1 MEKLNM
7 RQVQIE
13 FIDLDYRTRKMHWK
27 DFYKFARKFATEPVI
42 AIDLGTANIRLYV
55 HGRGLVLSE
64 PSLVKIDFKTGLIK
78 SVGIRALE
86 NSSFKDSDLF
96 SPLHE
101 GVIVN
106 VDHAIS
112 LLKPLVERSVKKL
125 GHYKKPKAL
134 VCTPS
139 DVTQQ
144 ELMNLVDATILAGI
158 SSVAVVPEPLA
169 AAIGAGID
177 TSSGYSQML
186 IDIGD
191 GITDIVLIKSGALV
205 KSGAIRVACSN
216 IHRSIETAILENY
229 GIELQY
235 VDVRLLTEQLGL
247 NVTDSEIIVIN
258 GRDCRSKEDKEIE
271 VQADEILQAIN
282 PVTNIILKNIKEF
295 LRNLP
300 DSIACEVIE
309 SGIHLTGGG
318 ACLPGL
324 AERIEKETSITV
336 HRTADPLNA
345 VIDGARQIVVTGL
358 NTDLWKTQGYS

>member
-1 MEKLNM
+1 M
-7 RQVQIE
+7 RQLQIE
-13 FIDLDYRTRKMHWK
+13 FIDLNYRTRKMHWN
-27 DFYKFARKFATEPVI
+27 DLYNFARGFATEPVI

-64 PSLVKIDFKTGLIK
+64 PSLLKIDLNTGLIK

-86 NSSFKDSDLF
+86 NLSFKDCDLV

-125 GHYKKPKAL
+125 GHKKPKAL

-144 ELMNLVDATILAGI
+144 ELMNLVDATLLAGI

-177 TSSGYSQML
+177 ISSGYSQML
-186 IDIGD
+186 IDVGD
-191 GITDIVLIKSGALV
+191 GITDIVLIKSGTIL

-216 IHRSIETAILENY
+216 IHRSIQTAILEKY
-229 GIELQY
+229 CVGLPY
-235 VDVRLLTEQLGL
+235 VDARLLTEQLGL
-247 NVTDSEIIVIN
+247 NVTDNETIVIN
-258 GRDCRSKEDKEIE
+258 GIDCCSKEDKEIE

-282 PVTNIILKNIKEF
+282 PVVNIILKNIKEF
-295 LRNLP
+295 LGNIP

-324 AERIEKETSITV
+324 PERIEKEISITV
-336 HRTADPLNA
+336 HRAADPLNT
-345 VIDGARQIVVTGL
+345 VIDGARQMVVTGL